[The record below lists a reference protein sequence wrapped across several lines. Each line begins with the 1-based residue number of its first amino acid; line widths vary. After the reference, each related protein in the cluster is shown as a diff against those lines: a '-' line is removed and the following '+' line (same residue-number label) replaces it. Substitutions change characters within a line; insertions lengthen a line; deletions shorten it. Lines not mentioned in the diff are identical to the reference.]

1 MKEVNAVFPQFA
13 RAFARYI
20 NNSGSPI
27 SGLRLD
33 PTDKTHQRVIPFVIA
48 ASGIFETYH
57 QADDR
62 FFRARNAVFFTNGVL
77 IVDVEK

>member
-1 MKEVNAVFPQFA
+1 MKEVNVVFPQFA
-13 RAFARYI
+13 RVFARYV
-20 NNSGSPI
+20 NTSGSPI

-48 ASGIFETYH
+48 ASGILETYH

-62 FFRARNAVFFTNGVL
+62 FFRARNDVFFMNGMLV
-77 IVDVEK
+77 VSETR